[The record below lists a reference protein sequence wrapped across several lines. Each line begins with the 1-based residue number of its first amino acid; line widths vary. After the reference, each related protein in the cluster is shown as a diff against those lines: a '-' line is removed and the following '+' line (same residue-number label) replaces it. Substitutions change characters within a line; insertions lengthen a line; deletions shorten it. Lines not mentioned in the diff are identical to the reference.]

1 MGYDEPLIEIRQ
13 TEDYEAWFDGLR
25 DRRARALINVRLRR
39 LQRGNPGDV
48 RPVGEGVSELR
59 VHHGPGYRIYYV
71 QRGCEAII
79 LLAGGDKRSQ
89 QSDISLARQLA
100 RQV

>member
-1 MGYDEPLIEIRQ
+1 MGYETLIEIHQ
-13 TEDYEAWFDGLR
+13 TETYATWFDRLR

-39 LQRGNPGDV
+39 LQRGNPGDA
-48 RPVGEGVSELR
+48 RSVGEGVSELR
-59 VHHGPGYRIYYV
+59 IHHGPGYRVYYV
-71 QRGCEAII
+71 QRGCDIVI
-79 LLAGGDKRSQ
+79 LLAGGDKGSQ

>member
-1 MGYDEPLIEIRQ
+1 MGYETLIEIRQ
-13 TEDYEAWFDGLR
+13 TEKFASWFEGLR

-48 RPVGEGVSELR
+48 RSVGEGVSELR
-59 VHHGPGYRIYYV
+59 IHHGPGYRVYYV
-71 QRGCEAII
+71 QRGCDVVI

-89 QSDISLARQLA
+89 PSDINLARQLA
-100 RQV
+100 RQI

>member
-1 MGYDEPLIEIRQ
+1 MGYDDTLIEIRQ
-13 TEDYEAWFDGLR
+13 TNHYANWFDRLR

-59 VHHGPGYRIYYV
+59 IHHGPGYRIYYV
-71 QRGCEAII
+71 QRGCEVII
-79 LLAGGDKRSQ
+79 LLAGGDKCSQRSDV
-89 QSDISLARQLA
+89 SVARQLA
-100 RQV
+100 RQL